1 MADMSAERRSWAEYK
16 RLATVEDLLSDI
28 NDSAWASMERKDFA
42 GASTELAKLD
52 AIKAAQ
58 EQVRVEASAALAQF
72 RADLDERRRIERSR

>member
-1 MADMSAERRSWAEYK
+1 MGDMSAERRSWAEYK

-28 NDSAWASMERKDFA
+28 NDSAWISMERKDFA

-58 EQVRVEASAALAQF
+58 QVCAEASAALAQF